1 MNLSITKQ
9 IANENGRNMIKYV
22 SPEKTGPV
30 NTKQKVITEKDSVK
44 SLPTVSQKIFIV
56 HGHDDIARL
65 ETASFVQSCGYD
77 AVILREQANEGN
89 TIIEK
94 IENCS
99 DVNFAIILYTPCDI
113 GGSRE
118 KTPEE
123 YNARARQN
131 VVFEDGYLTAK
142 LGRDHICR
150 LVKGN
155 IELPSDIS
163 GIAYI
168 PMDEQGAWKFMVAR
182 EMKRVGLEV
191 DVNKIL
197 K

>member
-1 MNLSITKQ
+1 MNLSITQQ
-9 IANENGRNMIKYV
+9 IANENGRNMIKYA
-22 SPEKTGPV
+22 SSAKAESV
-30 NTKQKVITEKDSVK
+30 NTKYKENAEKDFEK
-44 SLPTVSQKIFIV
+44 SLSTIPQKIFIV

-65 ETASFVQSCGYD
+65 EAASFIQSCGYK
-77 AVILREQANEGN
+77 AVILGEQANEGK

-94 IENCS
+94 MENCS
-99 DVNFAIILYTPCDI
+99 DVSFAIILYTPCDI
-113 GGSRE
+113 GGSFQKE
-118 KTPEE
+118 PEE

-163 GIAYI
+163 GIVYI
-168 PMDEQGAWKFMVAR
+168 PMDEQGAWKYKVAK
-182 EMKRVGLEV
+182 EMKKAGLEV
-191 DVNKIL
+191 DTNRIL
-197 K
+197 